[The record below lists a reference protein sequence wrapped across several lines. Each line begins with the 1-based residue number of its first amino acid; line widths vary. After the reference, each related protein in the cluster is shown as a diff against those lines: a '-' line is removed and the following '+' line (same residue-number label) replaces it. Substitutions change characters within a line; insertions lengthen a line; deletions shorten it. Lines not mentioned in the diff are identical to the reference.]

1 MLLFKYV
8 TEGAKIL
15 SCAKV
20 MTFTMKIVDISC
32 MDS

>member
-20 MTFTMKIVDISC
+20 MTFVDTSC

>member
-15 SCAKV
+15 SCTKV
-20 MTFTMKIVDISC
+20 MTFTLKIIDTSC

>member
-1 MLLFKYV
+1 MLLSKYV

-20 MTFTMKIVDISC
+20 MSFTMRIVDTSC